1 MNTTIRPSSK
11 ITSAA
16 FAGLLSAAA
25 LYAVPAILT
34 APSAN
39 ATVGSDCMGSN
50 QTYETKVGN
59 GHLYEACTTTDKNGD
74 KTKCSYVDGKAQ
86 GCIAVPL
93 RKPKF
98 NLDPDAVAVAPV
110 AETPNALPDRPR
122 AQR

>member
-1 MNTTIRPSSK
+1 MNTTIRPNSK
-11 ITSAA
+11 IKSAA

-25 LYAVPAILT
+25 LYAVPVIMT

-50 QTYETKVGN
+50 QTYETKVAN
-59 GHLYEACTTTDKNGD
+59 GHSYEACTTTDKNGD

-98 NLDPDAVAVAPV
+98 NLDPSAVTPV
-110 AETPNALPDRPR
+110 DVTPSAGPHTLPD
-122 AQR
+122 QRR

>member
-1 MNTTIRPSSK
+1 MNTTIRPNSK
-11 ITSAA
+11 IKSAA

-25 LYAVPAILT
+25 LYAVPVILT